1 MKKDIYILKNNNS
14 RITIKKWKG
23 ISFTPIPIVKTL
35 GFLYHRI
42 AKGRNVI
49 VLFKKH
55 QDKVSLIL
63 MLSSSD
69 SNFKLIHETNNKF
82 LDFIKNLNVKEV
94 ETIIVN
100 KRLSNKIMKRFGW
113 EYYKDNWYI
122 GKKYKLK
129 INQK

>member
-1 MKKDIYILKNNNS
+1 M
-14 RITIKKWKG
+14 
-23 ISFTPIPIVKTL
+23 
-35 GFLYHRI
+35 YHRI